1 MINNIET
8 KIEIEEDVNDIERT
22 QNEKEMNLNE
32 FRTKYEYLVKKNYE
46 NYSMNEINCLNKIL
60 ENTFSV
66 EKFKSYID
74 KNFLDNCE
82 YKMIFMPDEF
92 NMKEDDKFYFQGF
105 GDKKHK
111 KINNAKNKNVNKNF
125 SPITAKKNKR
135 KFDQ

>member
-32 FRTKYEYLVKKNYE
+32 FRAKYENLVKKNYE

-66 EKFKSYID
+66 EKFNSYID
-74 KNFLDNCE
+74 KDFLDNCE
-82 YKMIFMPDEF
+82 YKLIFMPDEF

-135 KFDQ
+135 KFD

>member
-8 KIEIEEDVNDIERT
+8 KIEIEEDVNDIERS

-32 FRTKYEYLVKKNYE
+32 FRTKYENLVKKNYE

-74 KNFLDNCE
+74 KDFLDNCE

-135 KFDQ
+135 KFD

>member
-8 KIEIEEDVNDIERT
+8 KIEIEENVNDIERT

-74 KNFLDNCE
+74 KDFLDNCE

-135 KFDQ
+135 KFD

>member
-32 FRTKYEYLVKKNYE
+32 FRTKYENLIKKNYE

-74 KNFLDNCE
+74 KDFLDNCE

-135 KFDQ
+135 KFD

>member
-74 KNFLDNCE
+74 KDFLDNCE

-111 KINNAKNKNVNKNF
+111 KINNAKYKNVNKNF

-135 KFDQ
+135 KFD

>member
-8 KIEIEEDVNDIERT
+8 KIEIEEDVNDIEKS

-32 FRTKYEYLVKKNYE
+32 FRTKYENLVKKNYE

-74 KNFLDNCE
+74 KDFLDNCE

-135 KFDQ
+135 KFD

>member
-32 FRTKYEYLVKKNYE
+32 FRTKYENLVKKNYE

-74 KNFLDNCE
+74 KDFLDNCE
-82 YKMIFMPDEF
+82 YKLIFMPDEF

-111 KINNAKNKNVNKNF
+111 KVINAKNKNVNKNF

-135 KFDQ
+135 KFD

>member
-74 KNFLDNCE
+74 KDFLDNCE

-111 KINNAKNKNVNKNF
+111 KVINAKNKNVNKNF

-135 KFDQ
+135 KFD

>member
-32 FRTKYEYLVKKNYE
+32 FRTKYEYLVKNNYE
-46 NYSMNEINCLNKIL
+46 NYSMKEINCLNKIL

-74 KNFLDNCE
+74 KDFLDNCE

-92 NMKEDDKFYFQGF
+92 NMTEDDKFYFQGF

-135 KFDQ
+135 KFD

>member
-8 KIEIEEDVNDIERT
+8 KIEIEEDVNDIEGT

-32 FRTKYEYLVKKNYE
+32 FRSKYENLVKKNYE

-74 KNFLDNCE
+74 KDFLDNCE
-82 YKMIFMPDEF
+82 YKLIFMPDEF

-111 KINNAKNKNVNKNF
+111 KVINAKNKNVNKNF

-135 KFDQ
+135 KFD

>member
-32 FRTKYEYLVKKNYE
+32 FRTKYENLVKKNYE

-74 KNFLDNCE
+74 KDLLDNCE

-135 KFDQ
+135 KFD

>member
-8 KIEIEEDVNDIERT
+8 KIEIEEDVNDIERS
-22 QNEKEMNLNE
+22 QNKKEMNLNE
-32 FRTKYEYLVKKNYE
+32 FRTKYENLVKKNYE

-74 KNFLDNCE
+74 KDFLDNCE
-82 YKMIFMPDEF
+82 YKLIFMPDEF

-111 KINNAKNKNVNKNF
+111 KVINAKNKNVNKNF

-135 KFDQ
+135 KFD

>member
-74 KNFLDNCE
+74 KDFLDNCE
-82 YKMIFMPDEF
+82 YKLIFMPDEF

-135 KFDQ
+135 KFD

>member
-8 KIEIEEDVNDIERT
+8 KIEIEENVNDIERT

-74 KNFLDNCE
+74 KDFLDNCE
-82 YKMIFMPDEF
+82 YKLIFMPDEF

-135 KFDQ
+135 KFD

>member
-74 KNFLDNCE
+74 KDFLDNCE

-92 NMKEDDKFYFQGF
+92 NMKEDDKFYFQSF
-105 GDKKHK
+105 GDKKYK

-125 SPITAKKNKR
+125 SQITAKKNKR
-135 KFDQ
+135 KFD

>member
-8 KIEIEEDVNDIERT
+8 KIEIEEDVNDIERS
-22 QNEKEMNLNE
+22 QNKKEMNLNE
-32 FRTKYEYLVKKNYE
+32 FRTKYENLVKKNYE

-74 KNFLDNCE
+74 KDFLDNCE
-82 YKMIFMPDEF
+82 YKLIFMPDEF

-135 KFDQ
+135 KFD

>member
-74 KNFLDNCE
+74 KDFLDNCE

-135 KFDQ
+135 KFD

>member
-74 KNFLDNCE
+74 KDFLDNCE
-82 YKMIFMPDEF
+82 YKLIFMPDEF

-111 KINNAKNKNVNKNF
+111 KVINAKNKNLNKNF

-135 KFDQ
+135 KFD

>member
-66 EKFKSYID
+66 EKFNSYID
-74 KNFLDNCE
+74 KDFLDNCE
-82 YKMIFMPDEF
+82 YKLIFMPDEF

-135 KFDQ
+135 KFD

>member
-32 FRTKYEYLVKKNYE
+32 FRTKYENLVKKNYE

-60 ENTFSV
+60 ENTYSV

-74 KNFLDNCE
+74 KDFLDNCE

-135 KFDQ
+135 KFD

>member
-8 KIEIEEDVNDIERT
+8 KIEIEEDMNDIERT

-32 FRTKYEYLVKKNYE
+32 FRTKYENLVKKNYE

-74 KNFLDNCE
+74 KDFLDNCE

-125 SPITAKKNKR
+125 SQITAKKNKR
-135 KFDQ
+135 KFD

>member
-74 KNFLDNCE
+74 KDFLDNCE
-82 YKMIFMPDEF
+82 YKLIFMPDEF

-111 KINNAKNKNVNKNF
+111 KVINAKNKNVNKNF

-135 KFDQ
+135 KFD

>member
-74 KNFLDNCE
+74 KDFLDNCE

-92 NMKEDDKFYFQGF
+92 NMKEDDKFYFKGF
-105 GDKKHK
+105 GYKKHK
-111 KINNAKNKNVNKNF
+111 KVINAKNKNVNKNF

-135 KFDQ
+135 KFD

>member
-74 KNFLDNCE
+74 KDFLDNCE
-82 YKMIFMPDEF
+82 YKLIFMPDEF

-125 SPITAKKNKR
+125 SPITARKNKR
-135 KFDQ
+135 KFD

>member
-8 KIEIEEDVNDIERT
+8 KIEIEEDVNDIERS
-22 QNEKEMNLNE
+22 QNKKEMNLNE
-32 FRTKYEYLVKKNYE
+32 FRTKYENLIKKNYE

-66 EKFKSYID
+66 ERFKSYID
-74 KNFLDNCE
+74 KDFLDNCE
-82 YKMIFMPDEF
+82 YKLIFMPDEF

-135 KFDQ
+135 KFD

>member
-8 KIEIEEDVNDIERT
+8 KIEIEEDMNDIERT

-74 KNFLDNCE
+74 KDFLDNCE

-125 SPITAKKNKR
+125 SQITAKKNKR
-135 KFDQ
+135 KFD

>member
-8 KIEIEEDVNDIERT
+8 KIEIEEDVNDIEGT

-74 KNFLDNCE
+74 KDFLDNCE
-82 YKMIFMPDEF
+82 YKLIFMPDEF
-92 NMKEDDKFYFQGF
+92 NMKKDDKFYFQGF

-111 KINNAKNKNVNKNF
+111 KVINAKNKNVNKNF

-135 KFDQ
+135 KFD

>member
-32 FRTKYEYLVKKNYE
+32 FRTKYENLVKKNYE

-74 KNFLDNCE
+74 KDFLDNCE
-82 YKMIFMPDEF
+82 YKLIFMPDEF

-135 KFDQ
+135 KFD

>member
-32 FRTKYEYLVKKNYE
+32 FRTKYENLVKKNYE

-74 KNFLDNCE
+74 KDFLDNCE

-135 KFDQ
+135 KFD

>member
-32 FRTKYEYLVKKNYE
+32 FRTKYENLVKKNYE

-74 KNFLDNCE
+74 KDFLDNCE

-111 KINNAKNKNVNKNF
+111 KVINAKNKNVNKNF

-135 KFDQ
+135 KFD

>member
-32 FRTKYEYLVKKNYE
+32 FRTKYENLVKKNYE

-92 NMKEDDKFYFQGF
+92 NMKEDDKFYLQGF

-111 KINNAKNKNVNKNF
+111 KIHNAKNKNVNKNF

-135 KFDQ
+135 KFD

>member
-32 FRTKYEYLVKKNYE
+32 FRTKYEYLVKQNYE

-74 KNFLDNCE
+74 KDFLDNCE

-92 NMKEDDKFYFQGF
+92 NMKEDDKLYFQGF
-105 GDKKHK
+105 
-111 KINNAKNKNVNKNF
+111 
-125 SPITAKKNKR
+125 
-135 KFDQ
+135 

>member
-22 QNEKEMNLNE
+22 QNKKEMNLNE
-32 FRTKYEYLVKKNYE
+32 FRTKYENLVKKNLE

-74 KNFLDNCE
+74 KDFLDNCE

-135 KFDQ
+135 KFD

>member
-32 FRTKYEYLVKKNYE
+32 FRTKYENLIKKNYE

-74 KNFLDNCE
+74 KDFLDNCE
-82 YKMIFMPDEF
+82 YKLIFMPDEF

-135 KFDQ
+135 KFD